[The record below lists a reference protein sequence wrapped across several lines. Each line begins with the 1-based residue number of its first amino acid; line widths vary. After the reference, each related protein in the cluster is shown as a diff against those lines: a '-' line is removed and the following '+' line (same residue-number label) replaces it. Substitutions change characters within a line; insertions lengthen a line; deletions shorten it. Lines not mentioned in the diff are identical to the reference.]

1 MNVATKTKIKDW
13 FIITRIRILNFV
25 KEHKYVSAFV
35 GVLLLSL
42 VIALIVKA
50 ATTNEINSATA
61 SIKSFALSGTESN
74 EVPNFSDVT
83 YKLQYDV
90 NEEYVGKTID
100 QIT

>member
-50 ATTNEINSATA
+50 ATTKVVSCFT
-61 SIKSFALSGTESN
+61 SF
-74 EVPNFSDVT
+74 
-83 YKLQYDV
+83 
-90 NEEYVGKTID
+90 
-100 QIT
+100 

>member
-61 SIKSFALSGTESN
+61 SIKSFALSETESN
-74 EVPNFSDVT
+74 EVPNFSDVHISCNMT
-83 YKLQYDV
+83 LMKNMLAKQLI
-90 NEEYVGKTID
+90 K
-100 QIT
+100 